1 MRFGIVGRV
10 GDDMIE
16 KRHWADN
23 LKAIAEIQRRVPD
36 VFDSSHA
43 KITTSPTTTQ
53 NAITAM
59 SAQPAGVRCLTGASD
74 TGT

>member
-1 MRFGIVGRV
+1 
-10 GDDMIE
+10 MIE

>member
-36 VFDSSHA
+36 VFDPIH
-43 KITTSPTTTQ
+43 TTLFTSP
-53 NAITAM
+53 AILSLSRLKLRTC
-59 SAQPAGVRCLTGASD
+59 PLR
-74 TGT
+74 